1 MKSYMRLLWIAVL
14 CGVLNIYCG
23 ILDHTSISLT
33 NIVFAMGFGE
43 VIYYPNQIS
52 DVMYWYVPLLLFHIF
67 YGTFLYRH
75 FCSASV
81 YYFSRTGNRLEW
93 YIGET
98 VKLFC
103 LCVLYLTVMLVTGI
117 GMVVCFMR
125 LEYKTESFYLLFYY
139 LLLFSLFLFVS
150 TLSINV
156 LSVLWNSAVAFC
168 LVEGIYTLGISVYL
182 SMGLW
187 TDSTYLK
194 EHMAWLRMNPFAH
207 LVFSVHS
214 SKIGA
219 INQIINE
226 DKFIFDLNESVALYL
241 IAAVIVIIS
250 GGIIVKKHDF
260 ILLDKEREG

>member
-1 MKSYMRLLWIAVL
+1 MKSYMKLLWIAAI

-23 ILDHTSISLT
+23 ILDHTAISLSD
-33 NIVFAMGFGE
+33 IVFAMGFGE

-52 DVMYWYVPLLLFHIF
+52 EVLYWYVPLLLFHIF

-81 YYFSRTGNRLEW
+81 YYFSRTGNRWRW
-93 YIGET
+93 YIGEAA
-98 VKLFC
+98 KLFC
-103 LCVLYLTVMLVTGI
+103 LCVLYLAVMLGAGI
-117 GMVVCFMR
+117 GAVVCFMR
-125 LEYKTESFYLLFYY
+125 LEYEAESFYLLFYY
-139 LLLFSLFLFVS
+139 LLLYSLFLFVS

-187 TDSTYLK
+187 TDSAYLR

-207 LVFSVHS
+207 LVFSAHS

-219 INQIINE
+219 VNQVINE
-226 DKFIFDLNESVALYL
+226 YKFIFDLNESVVLYL
-241 IAAVIVIIS
+241 MVAVIAIIMGS
-250 GGIIVKKHDF
+250 IVVKKHDF